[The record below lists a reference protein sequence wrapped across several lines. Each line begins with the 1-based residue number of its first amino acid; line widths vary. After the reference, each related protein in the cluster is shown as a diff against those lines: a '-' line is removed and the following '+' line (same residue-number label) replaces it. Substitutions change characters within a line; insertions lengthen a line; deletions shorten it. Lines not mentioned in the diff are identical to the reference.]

1 MSIPG
6 AFLEILAQPYLF
18 RTELMWLLQLYFPL
32 NLFAQI
38 FRLEECLELLCKS
51 DHLPKAAF
59 LARTYLPS
67 QISLVVQLWKAD
79 LTKRKAADS
88 LADPTQ
94 YTNLFPDLQEAVKAE
109 EVSQAKLNKT
119 QGVGLNK
126 TIGHLGLARLQM
138 ADMLDSLI
146 SNIFYSW
153 LMIETTQWRPFYN
166 FLQFIISRYL
176 YTSNFVHWVSDYSV

>member
-51 DHLPKAAF
+51 DRLPEA
-59 LARTYLPS
+59 S

-176 YTSNFVHWVSDYSV
+176 YTSNFVHCVCDHSV